1 MAVALLTDADRFPFD
16 AEDRAGLAAAGV
28 ELRELPGHEPDA
40 LVAAARGVEVIF
52 VYHARF
58 TRETLARLDGLRVL
72 ARCGAGYDNID
83 VQAAREHGIA
93 VVYVPD
99 YGIDDVADHAL
110 GLILACARKIA
121 LCDRRV
127 RAGEWPAYA
136 ELAPMRRLRGRTLG
150 LYGYGRIGR
159 NLGEKARALGLRV
172 LAHDPY
178 VGEATATRDELF
190 SESDFVSIHV
200 PLTDETRHSVGA
212 AELATMRPGAVVVNT
227 ARGAVVDT
235 VALAAALRE
244 GRLGGAGIDVFEEG
258 PLPEDHP
265 LRDCETAVL
274 TPHSAAFTEE
284 SVTEVRKRAIG
295 DALRL
300 LRGESPLN
308 PVPA

>member
-1 MAVALLTDADRFPFD
+1 MAVALLTDSERFPFD
-16 AEDRAGLAAAGV
+16 VEDRAALAAEGV

-40 LVAAARGVEVIF
+40 VVAAARGADVVF

-58 TRETLARLDGLRVL
+58 SRETIARLDSLRVL

-83 VQAAREHGIA
+83 VAAARERGIE

-110 GLILACARKIA
+110 ALILDCARKVT

-127 RAGEWPAYA
+127 RAGQWPAYGD
-136 ELAPMRRLRGRTLG
+136 LAPMRRLRGRTLG

-159 NLGEKARALGLRV
+159 NLGDKARVLGMRV
-172 LAHDPY
+172 LAYDPY
-178 VGEATATRDELF
+178 VDEATATRDELF
-190 SESDFVSIHV
+190 GESDFLSIHV
-200 PLTDETRHSVGA
+200 PLTEETRHSVGA
-212 AELATMRPGAVVVNT
+212 TEFAKMHRDAVLVNT
-227 ARGAVVDT
+227 ARGSIVDT
-235 VALAAALRE
+235 VALAAALRD
-244 GRLGGAGIDVFEEG
+244 GGLGGAGIDVFEEA
-258 PLPEDHP
+258 PLPDDHP
-265 LRDCETAVL
+265 LRDCQTAVL

-284 SVTEVRKRAIG
+284 SVTEVRKRSIA

-300 LRGESPLN
+300 LRGEPPLN